1 MTVKS
6 LGKMHRRYKHIM
18 GGNLP
23 GIIHKKH
30 LEEKMK
36 EDLKRDQVLKE
47 SSKSRQVET
56 MRERNVF
63 CCGNRQRKTYLGR

>member
-1 MTVKS
+1 MYEKCTEDINI
-6 LGKMHRRYKHIM
+6 LWGE
-18 GGNLP
+18 NLS

-47 SSKSRQVET
+47 SSKSRLVKT
-56 MRERNVF
+56 MRGRNVF
-63 CCGNRQRKTYLGR
+63 CCSNRQRKTYLGR